1 MVEIVAFQEEF
12 RQALPNVTGNVDYK
26 IFRETLV
33 RITELIKLSKI
44 DRKVMAE
51 AVRVSQQE
59 YNLSRQAEGKR
70 TKQLTN
76 KEKLRIQMHARRVL
90 RCGIARHLTGDA
102 YREFSCRLADSA
114 LLQNFCLIDR
124 LHQIKVPSKSKLQ
137 GDEALFE
144 EGFLREIISE
154 VTRQAATQVL
164 ESQEDK
170 QALGLAE
177 AVSLEQY
184 FLDTTCLKANI
195 HFPVDWVLLRD
206 ATRTLMKAVRLIRAE
221 GLLNRMQDPAT
232 FTGQMNRLS
241 IQMTNTRR
249 QKEGKRGRKKVLR
262 LMKKLVAKVA
272 RHAVIHRDLLF
283 NRREETRFTENQTR
297 QIIGRIDSVLEQLP
311 QAVSQAHERI
321 IGDRKVANHSKI
333 LSLYEKDIHV
343 IVRGKAN
350 AETEFGNTLLLG
362 EQIDGII
369 VDWELYRDNTP
380 SDSQL
385 LKQSLERMVVHT
397 GCWPDSVTTD
407 RGFDSA
413 ANRRYL
419 KKQGIENNICPRSVP
434 ALKEK
439 MQQATFCE
447 NQKRRGQTE
456 GRIGILKNQFLGNP
470 LKSKGFASRQMSVAW
485 AVLAHNLWVIARLP
499 RAEEKENRHPQAA

>member
-1 MVEIVAFQEEF
+1 MGEIVAFQDEF

-26 IFRETLV
+26 IFRETLA

-51 AVRVSQQE
+51 AVRLSQEE
-59 YNLSRQAEGKR
+59 YNKSRQTEGKR
-70 TKQLTN
+70 PKQLTN
-76 KEKLRIQMHARRVL
+76 KEKLRIQQRARRVL

-137 GDEALFE
+137 RDEALFE
-144 EGFLREIISE
+144 EGFLREVISE
-154 VTRQAATQVL
+154 VTRQAAQTSGTEEDTQVMGL
-164 ESQEDK
+164 E
-170 QALGLAE
+170 E

-221 GLLNRMQDPAT
+221 GLLNRMQDPQT
-232 FTGQMNRLS
+232 FIGQMNRLS
-241 IQMTNTRR
+241 IQMTHTRR
-249 QKEGKRGRKKVLR
+249 QKDGKRGRKKVLR
-262 LMKKLVAKVA
+262 LMKKLVGKVA
-272 RHAVIHRDLLF
+272 RHAELHRDLLI
-283 NRREETRFTENQTR
+283 NRREETCFTENQAH
-297 QIIGRIDSVLEQLP
+297 QIIFRIDSVLEQLP
-311 QAVSQAHERI
+311 QAVCQAHERI
-321 IGDRKVANHSKI
+321 IGERQVPNRSKI

-343 IVRGKAN
+343 IVRGKAD
-350 AETEFGNTLLLG
+350 AEAEFGNTLLLG
-362 EQIDGII
+362 EQLDGII
-369 VDWELYRDNTP
+369 LDWELYREKSS
-380 SDSQL
+380 SDSKL
-385 LKQSLERMVVHT
+385 LKQSLERIDTYHH
-397 GCWPDSVTTD
+397 CRPSSVTTD
-407 RGFDSA
+407 RGFDSP

-419 KKQGIENNICPRSVP
+419 EKAGIGNNICPKSVP
-434 ALKEK
+434 ALQEK
-439 MQQATFCE
+439 MQQASFCE

-456 GRIGILKNQFLGNP
+456 GRIGILKNEFLGNP

-499 RAEEKENRHPQAA
+499 RAQDERNRHQQAA